1 MVLRDGAR
9 PWPELARSGAGAA
22 CLPLWAHEL
31 LAHAGPGVAGLLP
44 ARLDVVLLHADWP
57 HLVGA
62 VALSTSAVIYAL
74 ALRALGESWR
84 IGLDRDMHGPLVTR
98 GVFAVM
104 RNPIYVSIDLHVL
117 GTFAC
122 SGRLF
127 FLVAAV
133 FTIGTLHVASRVE
146 EAFLTDTYSGAYRE
160 YWGRVRRYCPWG

>member
-1 MVLRDGAR
+1 
-9 PWPELARSGAGAA
+9 
-22 CLPLWAHEL
+22 
-31 LAHAGPGVAGLLP
+31 
-44 ARLDVVLLHADWP
+44 VVLLHADWP

-84 IGLDRDMHGPLVTR
+84 IGLDRDTHGPLVTR

-133 FTIGTLHVASRVE
+133 FTIGALHVASRVE